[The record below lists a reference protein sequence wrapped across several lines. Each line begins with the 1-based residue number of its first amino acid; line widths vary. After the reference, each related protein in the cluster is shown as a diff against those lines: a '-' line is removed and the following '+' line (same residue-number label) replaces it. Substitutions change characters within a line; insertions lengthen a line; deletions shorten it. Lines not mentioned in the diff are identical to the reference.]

1 MRSLLAKTEML
12 LLNAEEVRQ
21 ALPMADAIEA
31 MKRAFRALARGEVE
45 LPARSSLTVPAQG
58 GITLVMPARVGEG
71 DSSALSV
78 KVVSIFPRNRER
90 GLPTIH
96 ALVSVLDPET
106 GRVTAQLEGA
116 SLTAIRTGAV
126 SGLATEL
133 LARPESR
140 VATVFGT
147 GPQARTQLEAV
158 CTVRAID
165 TVRVCH
171 PSIEKARAFA
181 EQVAGVGPIP
191 DSVEPTADPAAA
203 VAGADIIATA
213 TTSRTP
219 VFRDSDLSPGVHI
232 NAIGSFQPEVVEIP
246 PETVERALIVVDQ
259 REAALEEAGDLI
271 QPLRA
276 GRIEIGAIHGELGD
290 VLLGNVEGR
299 SSSEGITL
307 FKSVGLAVEDA
318 VAAGQVLETARKE
331 DLGREVEW

>member
-1 MRSLLAKTEML
+1 ML
-12 LLNAEEVRQ
+12 LLTAEEVRK

-31 MKRAFRALARGEVE
+31 MKHAFRALATGDVE
-45 LPARSSLTVPAQG
+45 LPARSSLTLPAHE
-58 GITLVMPARVGEG
+58 GITLVMPARVDED
-71 DSSALSV
+71 DSSVLSV

-106 GRVTAQLEGA
+106 GRIIAQVEGA

-126 SGLATEL
+126 SGLATDL
-133 LARPESR
+133 LARADSR
-140 VATVFGT
+140 VATIFGT

-165 TVRVCH
+165 TVQVCH

-181 EQVAGVGPIP
+181 EEVAGVGPIP
-191 DSVEPTADPAAA
+191 KSVEPTDDPAAA
-203 VAGADIIATA
+203 VAGADIVSTA

-219 VFRDSDLSPGVHI
+219 VFRNSDLSPGVHI
-232 NAIGSFQPEVVEIP
+232 NAIGSFRPDVAEIP

-271 QPLRA
+271 QPIRA
-276 GRIEIGAIHGELGD
+276 GRIEAGAIHAELGEL
-290 VLLGNVEGR
+290 LLGRTEGR
-299 SSSEGITL
+299 SAPEEITL
-307 FKSVGLAVEDA
+307 FKSVGLAVQDA
-318 VAAGQVLETARKE
+318 VAAGRALESARK
-331 DLGREVEW
+331 DGLGREVEW

>member
-1 MRSLLAKTEML
+1 ML

-31 MKRAFRALARGEVE
+31 MKRAFRVLAAGEVE
-45 LPARSSLTVPAQG
+45 LPARSSLSLSARA

-71 DSSALSV
+71 DFPALSV
-78 KVVSIFPRNRER
+78 KVVSVFPRNRER

-140 VATVFGT
+140 IATVFGT

-171 PSIEKARAFA
+171 PSFEKARAFA
-181 EQVAGVGPIP
+181 EEAAGVGAVPSRVQP
-191 DSVEPTADPAAA
+191 VDNPAAA

-219 VFRDSDLSPGVHI
+219 VFNDRDLAPGVHI
-232 NAIGSFQPEVVEIP
+232 NAIGSFQPDAAEIP

-259 REAALEEAGDLI
+259 REAAVKEAGDLI
-271 QPLRA
+271 QPIRA
-276 GRIEIGAIHGELGD
+276 GRIGAGAIHAELGELM
-290 VLLGNVEGR
+290 LGHTEGR
-299 SSSEGITL
+299 SAPEQVTL
-307 FKSVGLAVEDA
+307 FKSVGLAVQDA
-318 VAAGQVLETARKE
+318 LAARQALENARKQH
-331 DLGREVEW
+331 LGREIDW

>member
-1 MRSLLAKTEML
+1 MPVATGKTEMF

-31 MKRAFRALARGEVE
+31 MKRAFRALAAGEVE
-45 LPARSSLTVPAQG
+45 LPARSSLTVPAHQ
-58 GITLVMPARVGEG
+58 GITLVMQARVGEG
-71 DSSALSV
+71 DFPTLSV
-78 KVVSIFPRNRER
+78 KVVSVFSRNRER

-96 ALVSVLDPET
+96 ALVLVLDPET

-116 SLTAIRTGAV
+116 TLTAIRTGAV

-158 CTVRAID
+158 CTVRPID
-165 TVRVCH
+165 TARVCH

-181 EQVAGVGPIP
+181 EEIAGVGAIP
-191 DSVEPTADPAAA
+191 DNVEPTADPAVA
-203 VAGADIIATA
+203 VAGADVVSTA

-232 NAIGSFQPEVVEIP
+232 NAIGSFRPEVAEIP

-259 REAALEEAGDLI
+259 RKAALEEAGDLI
-271 QPLRA
+271 QPIRA
-276 GRIEIGAIHGELGD
+276 GHIEADAIHAELGEL
-290 VLLGNVEGR
+290 LLGRAAGR
-299 SSSEGITL
+299 SWPEETTF
-307 FKSVGLAVEDA
+307 FKSVGLAIQDA
-318 VAAGQVLETARKE
+318 AAARQALENAQIQK
-331 DLGREVEW
+331 LGHELEW